1 MLNNFSIKF
10 STMNTK
16 IMTVFVLMVMVL
28 SVNAISMTK
37 DKPQDITTV
46 TSQGIYD
53 GYDMDDG
60 YAFLIREDEK
70 DEDTEATVYFAEV
83 DASVLKMTNLKSKD
97 LMGKRFEITYEVTEY
112 EEIDE
117 NGYTEIYE
125 SYKIIKLKK
134 L

>member
-1 MLNNFSIKF
+1 
-10 STMNTK
+10 MNTRT
-16 IMTVFVLMVMVL
+16 IAVFVLMVMVL
-28 SVNAISMTK
+28 SVNAISITK
-37 DKPQDITTV
+37 DKFQDKTIV
-46 TSQGIYD
+46 TAQGVYD
-53 GYDMDDG
+53 GYDIDDG

-83 DASVLKMTNLKSKD
+83 DPSVLKMANLKSKD

-117 NGYTEIYE
+117 NGYSETYE